1 MKDIESARD
10 SKTMQQVPGTKETL
24 HAKPGVVLIVGLAS
38 YKGDTKV
45 FQAFGYF
52 SETFQISQECGL
64 ASAGCGRG
72 PHFVFACADLSK
84 I

>member
-1 MKDIESARD
+1 MVRVAGRAEVGSATD
-10 SKTMQQVPGTKETL
+10 CMSE
-24 HAKPGVVLIVGLAS
+24 AK
-38 YKGDTKV
+38 KV